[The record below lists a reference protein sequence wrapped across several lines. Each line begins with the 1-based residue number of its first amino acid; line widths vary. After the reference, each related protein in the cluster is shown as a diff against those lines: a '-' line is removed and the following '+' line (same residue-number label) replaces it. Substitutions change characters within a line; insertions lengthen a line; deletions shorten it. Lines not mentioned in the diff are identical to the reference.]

1 LKSQEEVRNMLAL
14 KKKKFFG
21 IIIGSMVLGMVL
33 AIGLS
38 ALFFW
43 RQDTVLLSQSKYDA
57 MTEMAGKYE
66 KTEQLSQLIQ
76 QNYYLP
82 VEEGN
87 LMEGVY
93 RGLFQG
99 LKDPYSEYLTAEE
112 YEELMIHTLGEFEGI
127 GVTITADE
135 NGNIIVVSTIE
146 GTPADLAGLKTGD
159 IITMVD
165 GDPYTGME
173 LSKAAQAMRGEK
185 GTQVTI
191 TYWRAGVMKEETLTR
206 ATIIGQSIYSK
217 ILENDI
223 GYLRITQFEKNTAVD
238 FEREFRG
245 LQSRDVQGIVIDIRN
260 NGGGIMDSGIAI
272 ADMLIGQGTITYLE
286 NQKGERTYYNSDS
299 SMVDIPYVLLVNEG
313 TASTSEILAAA
324 VKDNEGGQLVGS
336 RTFGKGVVQSVE
348 QLPDGDAMKLTIL
361 QYFSPDGDVIHG
373 KGIQPDIS
381 MEDQEETPNDEVL
394 EKALSL
400 F

>member
-1 LKSQEEVRNMLAL
+1 MLAL

-21 IIIGSMVLGMVL
+21 VMIGSMVLGMVL
-33 AIGLS
+33 AIGLG
-38 ALFFW
+38 ALFLW

-57 MTEMAGKYE
+57 MAEMAGKYE

-165 GDPYTGME
+165 GEPYTGLE

-206 ATIIGQSIYSK
+206 ATIIGQSVYSK
-217 ILENDI
+217 ILEEDI

-245 LQSRDVQGIVIDIRN
+245 LQKQDVRGIVIDIRN

-272 ADMLIGQGTITYLE
+272 ADLLMGQGTITYLE

-299 SMVDIPYVLLVNEG
+299 SMVDIPYVLLINEG

-324 VKDNEGGQLVGS
+324 VKDNEGGQLVGTK
-336 RTFGKGVVQSVE
+336 TFGKGVVQSVE

-381 MEDQEETPNDEVL
+381 MVDQEETPNDEVL

>member
-1 LKSQEEVRNMLAL
+1 MLAL

-206 ATIIGQSIYSK
+206 ATIIGQSVYSK

-272 ADMLIGQGTITYLE
+272 ADLLIGQGTITYLE

>member
-1 LKSQEEVRNMLAL
+1 MLAL

-93 RGLFQG
+93 RGLFLG

-206 ATIIGQSIYSK
+206 ATIIGQSVYSK

-272 ADMLIGQGTITYLE
+272 ADLLIGQGTITYLE

>member
-1 LKSQEEVRNMLAL
+1 MLAL
-14 KKKKFFG
+14 KKKKFIG

-99 LKDPYSEYLTAEE
+99 LKDPYSEYLSAEE

-165 GDPYTGME
+165 GEPYTGLE

-191 TYWRAGVMKEETLTR
+191 TYWRTGVMKEETLTR
-206 ATIIGQSIYSK
+206 ATIIGQSVYSK
-217 ILENDI
+217 ILEEDI

-245 LQSRDVQGIVIDIRN
+245 LQKQDVRGIVIDIRN

-272 ADMLIGQGTITYLE
+272 ADLLLGQGTITYLE

-299 SMVDIPYVLLVNEG
+299 SMVDTPYVLLVNEG

-324 VKDNEGGQLVGS
+324 VQDNDGGQLVGAK
-336 RTFGKGVVQSVE
+336 TFGKGVVQSVE

-361 QYFSPDGDVIHG
+361 QYFSPDGEVIHG

-381 MEDQEETPNDEVL
+381 MVDQEETPGDEVL

-400 F
+400 FSEMN

>member
-206 ATIIGQSIYSK
+206 ATIIGQSVYSK

>member
-1 LKSQEEVRNMLAL
+1 MLAL

-206 ATIIGQSIYSK
+206 ATIIGQSVYSK

-272 ADMLIGQGTITYLE
+272 ADLLIGQGTITYLE

-324 VKDNEGGQLVGS
+324 VKDNEGGQLVGTK
-336 RTFGKGVVQSVE
+336 TFGKGVVQSVE

>member
-1 LKSQEEVRNMLAL
+1 MLAL

-33 AIGLS
+33 AIGLG

-57 MTEMAGKYE
+57 MAEMAGKYE

-165 GDPYTGME
+165 GEPYTGLE

-185 GTQVTI
+185 
-191 TYWRAGVMKEETLTR
+191 
-206 ATIIGQSIYSK
+206 
-217 ILENDI
+217 
-223 GYLRITQFEKNTAVD
+223 
-238 FEREFRG
+238 
-245 LQSRDVQGIVIDIRN
+245 
-260 NGGGIMDSGIAI
+260 
-272 ADMLIGQGTITYLE
+272 
-286 NQKGERTYYNSDS
+286 
-299 SMVDIPYVLLVNEG
+299 
-313 TASTSEILAAA
+313 
-324 VKDNEGGQLVGS
+324 
-336 RTFGKGVVQSVE
+336 
-348 QLPDGDAMKLTIL
+348 
-361 QYFSPDGDVIHG
+361 
-373 KGIQPDIS
+373 
-381 MEDQEETPNDEVL
+381 
-394 EKALSL
+394 
-400 F
+400 

>member
-1 LKSQEEVRNMLAL
+1 MLAL

-93 RGLFQG
+93 RGLFLG

-206 ATIIGQSIYSK
+206 ATIIGQSVYSK
-217 ILENDI
+217 ILEEDI

-245 LQSRDVQGIVIDIRN
+245 LQKQDVRGIVIDIRN

-272 ADMLIGQGTITYLE
+272 ADLLMGQGTITYLE

-299 SMVDIPYVLLVNEG
+299 SMVDIPYVLLINEG

-324 VKDNEGGQLVGS
+324 VKDNEGGQLVGTK
-336 RTFGKGVVQSVE
+336 TFGKGVVQSVE

-381 MEDQEETPNDEVL
+381 MVDQEETPNDEVL

>member
-1 LKSQEEVRNMLAL
+1 MLAL

-57 MTEMAGKYE
+57 MAEMAGKYE

-93 RGLFQG
+93 RGLFLG

-206 ATIIGQSIYSK
+206 ATIIGQSVYSK

-272 ADMLIGQGTITYLE
+272 ADLLIGQGTITYLE

>member
-1 LKSQEEVRNMLAL
+1 MLAL
-14 KKKKFFG
+14 KKKKFIG

-165 GDPYTGME
+165 GEPYTGLE

-191 TYWRAGVMKEETLTR
+191 TYWRTGVMKEETLTR
-206 ATIIGQSIYSK
+206 ATIIGQSVYSK
-217 ILENDI
+217 ILEEDI

-245 LQSRDVQGIVIDIRN
+245 LQKQDVRGIVIDIRN

-272 ADMLIGQGTITYLE
+272 ADLLLGQGTITYLE

-299 SMVDIPYVLLVNEG
+299 SMVDTPYVLLVNEG

-324 VKDNEGGQLVGS
+324 VQDNDGGQLVGAK
-336 RTFGKGVVQSVE
+336 TFGKGVVQSVE

-361 QYFSPDGDVIHG
+361 QYFSPDGEVIHG

-381 MEDQEETPNDEVL
+381 MVDQEETPGDEVL

-400 F
+400 FSEMN

>member
-1 LKSQEEVRNMLAL
+1 MLAL
-14 KKKKFFG
+14 KKKKFIG

-99 LKDPYSEYLTAEE
+99 LKDPYSEYLSAEE

-165 GDPYTGME
+165 GEPYTGLE

-191 TYWRAGVMKEETLTR
+191 TYWRTGVMKEETLTR
-206 ATIIGQSIYSK
+206 ATIIGQSVYSK
-217 ILENDI
+217 ILEEDI

-245 LQSRDVQGIVIDIRN
+245 LQKQDVRGIVIDIRN

-272 ADMLIGQGTITYLE
+272 ADLLLGQGTITYLE

-299 SMVDIPYVLLVNEG
+299 SMVDTPYVLLVNEG

-324 VKDNEGGQLVGS
+324 VQDNDGGQLVGTK
-336 RTFGKGVVQSVE
+336 TFGKGVVQSVE

-361 QYFSPDGDVIHG
+361 QYFSPDGEVIHG

-381 MEDQEETPNDEVL
+381 MVDQEETPGDEVL

-400 F
+400 FSEMN

>member
-93 RGLFQG
+93 RGLFLG

-206 ATIIGQSIYSK
+206 ATIIGQSVYSK

-272 ADMLIGQGTITYLE
+272 ADLLIGQGTITYLE

-324 VKDNEGGQLVGS
+324 VKDNEGGQLVGTK
-336 RTFGKGVVQSVE
+336 TFGKGVVQSVE

-381 MEDQEETPNDEVL
+381 MVDQEETPNDEVL